1 VPRGAA
7 KRDVPWGVTVRG
19 DLRLAGV
26 SRPETPR
33 VKIANAYLDRLKHA
47 AATDGQLA
55 LALLRVANLIDRPET
70 LHAPPMARR
79 VLKANLPMARRRPN
93 LGSAGRSAAWR
104 PGPPLPAQPEPGWA
118 EPKRIQPPSSASRQV
133 PTAS

>member
-1 VPRGAA
+1 MPRGAA

-55 LALLRVANLIDRPET
+55 LALLRVANLIEVATARNP
-70 LHAPPMARR
+70 APSASQGGLEPRR
-79 VLKANLPMARRRPN
+79 IEEANLI
-93 LGSAGRSAAWR
+93 RSELNGPVAPTDA
-104 PGPPLPAQPEPGWA
+104 PGDT
-118 EPKRIQPPSSASRQV
+118 SH
-133 PTAS
+133 